1 VADPFANGEN
11 RRGARRQ
18 ELTADS
24 RKESSMDGFPADV
37 LSRWIH
43 VGTAIVLV
51 GGTCFMRFVL
61 LPSARATLSDEA
73 HASLREAVRNRWK
86 RFVHLGIALLLISG
100 FYNYIKAMPGHKGV
114 PLYHAL
120 IGTKILLALA
130 VFFLG
135 SALVGRSPAFA
146 KMREYPRP
154 WLMLILLLSAAIV
167 GISGYCKV
175 VLPSKAAPTVIMTYE
190 AGS

>member
-1 VADPFANGEN
+1 
-11 RRGARRQ
+11 
-18 ELTADS
+18 
-24 RKESSMDGFPADV
+24 MDGFPAEV

-43 VGTAIVLV
+43 VGTAIVLI

-61 LPSARATLSDEA
+61 LPSARATLTEESHEA
-73 HASLREAVRNRWK
+73 LREAVRNRWK

-100 FYNYIKAMPGHKGV
+100 SYNYIKAMPGHKGV

-120 IGTKILLALA
+120 IGIKILLALA

-146 KMREYPRP
+146 KMREFPRP

-175 VLPSKAAPTVIMTYE
+175 VLPSKGASTVIMTYE

>member
-1 VADPFANGEN
+1 
-11 RRGARRQ
+11 
-18 ELTADS
+18 
-24 RKESSMDGFPADV
+24 MDGFTADI

-61 LPSARATLSDEA
+61 LPAARRTLSDES
-73 HASLREAVRNRWK
+73 HELLREAVRDRWK

-146 KMREYPRP
+146 KMREFPRP

-175 VLPSKAAPTVIMTYE
+175 VLPAVAPPALKLSVE
-190 AGS
+190 LPGS